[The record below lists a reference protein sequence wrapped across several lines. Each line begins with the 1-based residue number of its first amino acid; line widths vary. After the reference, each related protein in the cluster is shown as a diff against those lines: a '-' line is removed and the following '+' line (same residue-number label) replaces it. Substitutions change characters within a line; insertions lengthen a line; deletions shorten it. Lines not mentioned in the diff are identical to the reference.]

1 MKISE
6 TSLPGV
12 FLLTP
17 TMYRDNRGAFCE
29 TWNLQ
34 RFADAGLPTDW
45 VQDNCSYSAKHV
57 VRGIHYQVI
66 QPQAKLVRASS
77 GTVLDVAVDLRRS
90 SPNFGRHVAVEL
102 SAEVGQMLY
111 IPIGF
116 GHGFA
121 ALTENVGLAYKVTD
135 YYCPAGERTILW
147 DDPDIGI
154 PWPLSAADAILSD
167 KDLKGSALRDAEVF
181 A

>member
-12 FLLTP
+12 LLLTP
-17 TMYRDNRGAFCE
+17 TMYLDNRGAFCE
-29 TWNLQ
+29 TWNLK
-34 RFADAGLPTDW
+34 RFADAGLPTHW
-45 VQDNCSYSAKHV
+45 VQDNCSFSGKYV
-57 VRGIHYQVI
+57 VRGFHYQII

-77 GTVLDVAVDLRRS
+77 GAVLDVAIDLRRS
-90 SPNFGRHVAVEL
+90 SPNFGRYVAVEL
-102 SAEVGQMLY
+102 TADSGQMLY
-111 IPIGF
+111 IPVGF

-121 ALTENVGLAYKVTD
+121 ALSESVGLAYKVTD

-147 DDPDIGI
+147 NDPDLGI
-154 PWPLSAADAILSD
+154 SWPFSTESAILSD
-167 KDLKGSALRDAEVF
+167 KDLQGSALRDAEVF